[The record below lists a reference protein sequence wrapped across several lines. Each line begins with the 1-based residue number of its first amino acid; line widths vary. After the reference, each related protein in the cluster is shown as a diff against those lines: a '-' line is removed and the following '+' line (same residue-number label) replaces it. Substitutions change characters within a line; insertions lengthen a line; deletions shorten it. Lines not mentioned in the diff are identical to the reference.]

1 MNNNFTTVSEEEQ
14 QQQLALLLEQCN
26 RILDNGNDNNN
37 NNNPISASD
46 EIVKRLRVFRNSFA
60 SSPTLSL
67 FLLEAGLLEVLERGM
82 DALRDGTIFF
92 GDETPVRRVIAQLMA
107 NATSASVDWCHA
119 LGGPRIFPE
128 RYTYMALTEHTDIS
142 SALALSLYN
151 ISKKYG
157 NGDFMKAL
165 VGPQGCLVLSMMLQT
180 EERFADSHGENDALG
195 LLLSYACL
203 EKEYLKDLFCSLSLE
218 GTAALNSNHV
228 LLLQRLVH
236 DVSLLPVVVVGRHV
250 VTYLHGLIRSLAI
263 NENDSIDDV
272 SGHVLQQCLHLL
284 REVAARQDD
293 ELCDVMLDEGLMKD
307 LLSMLEA
314 LSTSDTNASFA
325 PYKKVQP
332 YKGYKSDVL
341 SIIANASHR
350 RTRVQEY
357 IIQMNGV
364 MMILHHLQADPD
376 SPLSREWAL
385 YAVRN
390 LCEGSAEARDA
401 IQELQ
406 RVDVSSSSSARD
418 AVVGDYEV
426 MYEKEHGR
434 VKIGLRK

>member
-1 MNNNFTTVSEEEQ
+1 MTTNNDTVAG
-14 QQQLALLLEQCN
+14 QQQLLGLLVKECHG
-26 RILDNGNDNNN
+26 ILDDDNNDSVN
-37 NNNPISASD
+37 ASD
-46 EIVKRLRVFRNSFA
+46 EMVKRLRALRNSFA
-60 SSPTLSL
+60 SSPALSS

-82 DALRDGTIFF
+82 DVLRDGTIFF
-92 GDETPVRRVIAQLMA
+92 GNEIPVRRVIAQLMA
-107 NATSASVDWCHA
+107 NATSASVEWC
-119 LGGPRIFPE
+119 LGLSGPRVFPE

-151 ISKKYG
+151 ISRKVDG
-157 NGDFMKAL
+157 FIQNL
-165 VGPQGCLVLSMMLQT
+165 VGPEGCLVLSMMLQT
-180 EERFADSHGENDALG
+180 EERCADEHGGENDALG
-195 LLLSYACL
+195 LLLSYVCF
-203 EKEYLKDLFCSLSLE
+203 EKEYLKDLFYSLMD
-218 GTAALNSNHV
+218 TDNNAALNSNHV

-236 DVSLLPVVVVGRHV
+236 EVSLVSVTLGGHV
-250 VTYLHGLIRSLAI
+250 VTHLHGLLMRSI
-263 NENDSIDDV
+263 VVNENDEKISRL
-272 SGHVLQQCLHLL
+272 VLQQCLHLL
-284 REVAARQDD
+284 RDIAARQGD
-293 ELCDVMLDEGLMKD
+293 EPCDVMIDEGVLKN
-307 LLSMLEA
+307 LLGMLEA
-314 LSTSDTNASFA
+314 LTTTDASIPFQ
-325 PYKKVQP
+325 KTQP

-406 RVDVSSSSSARD
+406 RVDGSSGGG
-418 AVVGDYEV
+418 VEGDYEV
-426 MYEKEHGR
+426 MYERERGR